1 MSQNKDTLYIAI
13 VEDSKQEADTI
24 ISYLKRYE
32 KEKGEHFIIAHHLDS
47 ASFLENFKPSI
58 DLVLMDIEL
67 PGLNGMETVKKLREL
82 NSDVLVIFITNMAQY
97 AVKGYEVHAFD
108 FIVKPVNYGN
118 FALKLDTA
126 LLSVRQKQNFDIW
139 ISNKEGKKRLQ
150 VSHITYIEVM
160 QHMLIYHTI
169 DGDYKATGSLDKLNE
184 SLKDQSFS
192 LCNRCYL
199 VNLKYVTAVKQNS
212 IIVNKDELQVSR
224 MKKVSFLK
232 DLNNFLALKS

>member
-1 MSQNKDTLYIAI
+1 MSQNKDNLYIAI

-32 KEKGEHFIIAHHLDS
+32 KEKNEHFNIAHYLNS
-47 ASFLENFKPSI
+47 TSFLDNFKPSV

-67 PGLNGMETVKKLREL
+67 PDLNGMEAVKKLREL

-108 FIVKPVNYGN
+108 FVVKPVNYIN
-118 FALKLDTA
+118 FAIKLDTA

-139 ISNKEGKKRLQ
+139 ISNKEGKSRIQ

-169 DGDYKATGSLDKLNE
+169 DGDYKATGSLDKLAE
-184 SLKDQSFS
+184 YLKDQSFS

-212 IIVNKDELQVSR
+212 IIVNGIELQVSR
-224 MKKVSFLK
+224 MKKASFLK

>member
-1 MSQNKDTLYIAI
+1 MSSEKDNLYIAI
-13 VEDSKQEADTI
+13 VEDSKQEADII

-32 KEKGEHFIIAHHLDS
+32 KEKDEHFTIAHYLDS

-108 FIVKPVNYGN
+108 FVVKPVNYIN

-126 LLSVRQKQNFDIW
+126 LLAVRQKQNFDIW
-139 ISNKEGKKRLQ
+139 ISNKEGKNRLQ

-169 DGDYKATGSLDKLNE
+169 DCDYKATGSLDKLTE
-184 SLKDQSFS
+184 YLKDQSFS

-212 IIVNKDELQVSR
+212 IIVNGDELQVSR
-224 MKKVSFLK
+224 MKKASFLK
-232 DLNNFLALKS
+232 ELNNFLALKS